1 MDKNNS
7 ESDLDLI
14 KRIYQQN
21 SSKKIESKNPGKRLR
36 NILLAVVL
44 VLIITFSSF
53 LGIGAALFSKFM
65 LFETLLTLMP
75 GEKLL
80 GETNLLILG
89 IDDAGYGKRADTLIV
104 ANINPTKNKIGVIS
118 IPRDTRVMIKGR
130 GLDKINHAFA
140 YGGVL
145 LAKQTAE
152 ELLGI
157 KIPYYVVIN
166 LTGLKDLIDEVG
178 GIEINVETRMYYV
191 DYSQNLFVDLRPGL
205 QKLSGKD
212 AMGYV
217 RYRSDGSDFTRIK
230 RQQEFIKALASQ
242 ISSKQNF
249 LKSPKLLFKLFSYLD
264 SNLNTKQVM
273 GLALNM
279 RKIYDYGEIKMTSI
293 SGYDDIINGVYYLEP
308 FHDKIKEL
316 VQEYIL

>member
-1 MDKNNS
+1 M
-7 ESDLDLI
+7 
-14 KRIYQQN
+14 
-21 SSKKIESKNPGKRLR
+21 
-36 NILLAVVL
+36 
-44 VLIITFSSF
+44 
-53 LGIGAALFSKFM
+53 
-65 LFETLLTLMP
+65 
-75 GEKLL
+75 
-80 GETNLLILG
+80 
-89 IDDAGYGKRADTLIV
+89 
-104 ANINPTKNKIGVIS
+104 
-118 IPRDTRVMIKGR
+118 
-130 GLDKINHAFA
+130 
-140 YGGVL
+140 
-145 LAKQTAE
+145 
-152 ELLGI
+152 
-157 KIPYYVVIN
+157 VIN